1 MRAAFA
7 AIAIVL
13 TYLTGSFAIAAE
25 TDAGKIVRGG
35 RLYDK
40 WYKEAKLPEPTGN
53 HVSWPASNTEKSGA
67 DTFRCKSCHGWDL
80 LGNAGAY
87 SKGSWFTD
95 IKGVDGAAGKEP
107 AAIVDILKGDAHGF
121 GGVIADDDLTALAM
135 FVAAGPI
142 DMDPYIDRAT
152 KKATGDAAEG
162 ARLYESVC
170 AAAMAP
176 TARGFRTRLPSAVS
190 PSITPGRCSTR
201 SPSGNRPRRCRQCGS
216 SVPRWR
222 ATSWRISRPYP
233 PSKRRPR
240 KSAAGFHRRAR
251 SQRKSSPCPKTKTP
265 AAGRSAACGARSGD
279 RQHAG
284 AWRCS

>member
-1 MRAAFA
+1 MRSAFV
-7 AIAIVL
+7 AIAVVL

-25 TDAGKIVRGG
+25 TDAGKIARGG

-53 HVSWPASNTEKSGA
+53 HVSWPASNAEKSGA

-95 IKGVDGAAGKEP
+95 IKGVNGAAGKEP

-152 KKATGDAAEG
+152 KKAKGDVAEG
-162 ARLYESVC
+162 ARLYETVC
-170 AAAMAP
+170 AGCHSADGKGVKDAEPMGVISNDNPWEVFHKISFGQPAESMPAMLVFGPKVAGDILAYLQ
-176 TARGFRTRLPSAVS
+176 TLPAE
-190 PSITPGRCSTR
+190 
-201 SPSGNRPRRCRQCGS
+201 
-216 SVPRWR
+216 
-222 ATSWRISRPYP
+222 
-233 PSKRRPR
+233 
-240 KSAAGFHRRAR
+240 
-251 SQRKSSPCPKTKTP
+251 
-265 AAGRSAACGARSGD
+265 
-279 RQHAG
+279 
-284 AWRCS
+284 